1 MLVSRAKR
9 FLTESIFSLSDK
21 SMNRR
26 EPMKKFVAINVL
38 VVFSL
43 LLAACSVPTT
53 GISSQVATALES
65 AANNL
70 KTANEKGVAVEQQP
84 ALQTTQAPAVPASEA
99 FSLLAAYEGVL
110 EHVYAQVN
118 PSVVN
123 IRVLVDQSNISGF
136 AMPEGFEMPGLPFE
150 FPGMPESPNLPEG
163 SDPDL
168 PQYGEGL
175 GSGFVWD
182 AQGHIVTNNHV
193 VENAEKIEVTFAD
206 GTVLEAELV
215 GADPDSDLAV
225 IRVDRPADELV
236 PLQLANSDDVR
247 VGQLAIAIG
256 NPYGLEGTMTVGII
270 SAIGRTMPAG
280 QDFGTG
286 RSYSIPDIIQ
296 TDAPINP
303 GNSGG
308 VLVDD
313 QGQVT
318 GVTYAIESTSGANA
332 GIGFVIPSSVVQR
345 VVPTLIDEGSYEH
358 PYLGISGGSLVPS
371 LAEAM
376 ELDADQRGVLVSEVV
391 SDGPADKAGVV
402 GSTRQVTIE
411 GSQVSVGGDVI
422 IAIDGQMIQGMDEL
436 ISYLA
441 SNTRV
446 GQQVSLT
453 VLRDGQPV
461 DLSVTLEARPS
472 TPASIVPAQQGDP
485 GQQENPRQQ
494 ETPQTPRAWLGIRGM
509 SLIPA
514 IAQAM
519 GLDRSQEGV
528 LLIDVESGS
537 PADEAGLKGSLE
549 QAEIQGQTVMLGGD
563 VIIAVNGDSI
573 ASMED
578 LLAQLLQAEPG
589 QTITMTIMRDGA
601 KLDLPVT
608 LGERPASE

>member
-1 MLVSRAKR
+1 
-9 FLTESIFSLSDK
+9 
-21 SMNRR
+21 
-26 EPMKKFVAINVL
+26 MKKLIAINIL
-38 VVFSL
+38 VVFSM

-70 KTANEKGVAVEQQP
+70 KTANEKVAAVEQKP
-84 ALQTTQAPAVPASEA
+84 ALQTTQAPAVPSSEA

-123 IRVLVDQSNISGF
+123 IRVLVDQTNISGF
-136 AMPEGFEMPGLPFE
+136 EMPEGFEMPGLPFN
-150 FPGMPESPNLPEG
+150 SPEG
-163 SDPDL
+163 SNPDL

-182 AQGHIVTNNHV
+182 TQGHIVTNNHV

-236 PLQLANSDDVR
+236 PLQLANSDDIR

-280 QDFGTG
+280 QDLGTG

-345 VVPTLIDEGSYEH
+345 VVPTLIDQGSYEH

-376 ELDADQRGVLVSEVV
+376 DLDPDQRGVLVSEVV
-391 SDGPADKAGVV
+391 SAGPADKAGVV
-402 GSTRQVTIE
+402 GSSRQVTIE

-422 IAIDGQMIQGMDEL
+422 IAIDGQTIQEMDEL
-436 ISYLA
+436 ISFLA
-441 SNTRV
+441 SNTQV

-453 VLRDGQPV
+453 VLRDGEQV

-472 TPASIVPAQQGDP
+472 TQAASVPVLPETP
-485 GQQENPRQQ
+485 GQQENPRQP

-519 GLDRSQEGV
+519 GLDRNQAGV

-549 QAEIQGQTVMLGGD
+549 QAQIQGQAVMLGGD
-563 VIIAVNGDSI
+563 VIIAINGDSI

-589 QTITMTIMRDGA
+589 QTVTMTILRDGES
-601 KLDLPVT
+601 LDLPVT
-608 LGERPASE
+608 LGERPASK